1 MKASSA
7 YLTLILAAVLLLG
20 GCSSCSS
27 DNEAA
32 GPTPPPDPDPDP
44 SVTLPTPID
53 EITAEDAELLTQSV
67 MAMVGRLALIGDITT
82 TMVHKGAGLLTN
94 PSRQRGDAVL
104 MPECNASIEPGPGTN
119 QLSYEVNNSGFF
131 VPPGEALRAAFFQCS
146 IEGLLV
152 DGTLEIAA
160 ILHSGDL
167 ASAVNNWNF
176 QATAVLGP
184 FQINNGNGTRTSYT
198 DKFVYSASR
207 TGGVLTADIRIAADP
222 SAGIIGGLNAE
233 HFLTQP
239 THPLS
244 VVNYQFRPFRIT
256 IIDNDDT
263 GEYSL
268 VVQASLEGD
277 SRLNRYTTSPS
288 SEIIVTVA
296 TTGSTPIT
304 WQAGKP
310 ASFLDVPFAGEIK
323 LVNSNR
329 SIVATVESDGV
340 LLTIDLGSSVVT
352 ESIDWSDLLLAPES

>member
-7 YLTLILAAVLLLG
+7 YLVLLLAAVLLLG
-20 GCSSCSS
+20 GCSGCSS
-27 DNEAA
+27 EDDET
-32 GPTPPPDPDPDP
+32 GPPTPDPDPDP
-44 SVTLPTPID
+44 SLSLPTPID
-53 EITAEDAELLTQSV
+53 EITAENAELLTQSV
-67 MAMVGRLALIGDITT
+67 MAMIARLTLIGDITT
-82 TMVHKGAGLLTN
+82 QMVHKGAVLLTN
-94 PSRQRGDAVL
+94 PSRQFGDAIL
-104 MPECNASIEPGPGTN
+104 MPDCNESIDPGPGTN
-119 QLSYEVNNSGFF
+119 QLSYEFNNPGFF
-131 VPPGEALRAAFFQCS
+131 VPPGEALRAVFFQCS

-160 ILHSGDL
+160 ISHSGDL
-167 ASAVNNWNF
+167 ASAVNDWSF

-184 FQINNGNGTRTSYT
+184 FQINNGNETRTSYT
-198 DKFVYSASR
+198 DKFFYTVTR

-222 SAGIIGGLNAE
+222 SAGIIGGMNAE
-233 HFLTQP
+233 HYLTVPLQP
-239 THPLS
+239 LG

-256 IIDNDDT
+256 IVDNGDT

-268 VVQASLEGD
+268 VVQASLEGA

-310 ASFLDVPFAGEIK
+310 ASLLDVPFSGEIK
-323 LVNSNR
+323 LVNANH

-352 ESIDWSDLLLAPES
+352 ESIDWAELLSAPES